1 MATLEECLGISELLD
16 AADNHLTSW
25 GLSHPDLGAL
35 LSREEVVQATLTGT
49 HDDRNDVLLGLARL
63 ANVDLGDSREAAAL
77 LCFLLIPGVLSKLV
91 PLRSPA
97 FCSDEVNVVAARN
110 LWLEAR
116 TFRLATSRQVAATIC
131 WRVRTATLADFGFA
145 SSVARFDRTWS
156 MTQPVDQT
164 DLARWL
170 EGPTDSLQMPPEP
183 GNELAR
189 LLEAAEA
196 AGIIGPEDVE
206 FLQTV
211 VAVARRHPDR
221 RVSTTGLMSTVV
233 SQEIGAELGIGAS
246 TARRRLH
253 RTIAVLSRAARSD
266 DRLIEAVA

>member
-16 AADNHLTSW
+16 AADTHLPSW

-35 LSREEVVQATLTGT
+35 LSRDQLMQATRAGT
-49 HDDRNDVLLGLARL
+49 PDDRNDVLLGLAGL
-63 ANVDLGDSREAAAL
+63 ANVEVGDSREAAAL
-77 LCFLLIPGVLSKLV
+77 LCWLVIPGVLSKLV
-91 PLRSPA
+91 PLRGPA
-97 FCSDEVNVVAARN
+97 FSSDEVNEVAARN

-131 WRVRTATLADFGFA
+131 WRVRSATLADFGFA

-156 MTQPVDQT
+156 MTQPLDQA
-164 DLARWL
+164 DLDRWL
-170 EGPTDSLQMPPEP
+170 DESTDPRPATAEP
-183 GNELAR
+183 GIELAR
-189 LLEAAEA
+189 LLEAAQA

-206 FLQTV
+206 FLETV

-221 RVSTTGLMSTVV
+221 RVSTTGLMSAVV
-233 SQEIGAELGIGAS
+233 SQEIGAACGIGAS

-253 RTIAVLSRAARSD
+253 NTITDLSRAARSD
-266 DRLIEAVA
+266 DRLIDAVA